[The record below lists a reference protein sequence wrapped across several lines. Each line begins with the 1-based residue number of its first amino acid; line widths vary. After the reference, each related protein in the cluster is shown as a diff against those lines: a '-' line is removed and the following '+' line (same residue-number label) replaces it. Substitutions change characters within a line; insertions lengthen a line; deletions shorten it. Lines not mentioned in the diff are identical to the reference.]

1 LSFQEEQ
8 APIGVLGAALK
19 ATRQRLARLPP
30 VQPRT
35 MVDQA
40 AEAIVAAA
48 VRGAFLPGD
57 RLVEAE
63 IARDLGIS
71 RVPVREALRLLESQ
85 GIVVST
91 PYKGMRLMRL
101 TNPGAA
107 ERMRVRLALEL
118 LAIREALRLP
128 GGAERFAALRVAA
141 EAHRRTASAPD
152 PVARVAAEL
161 RFHAEL
167 CRAAEN
173 ATLFALWQG
182 LARQLAVLW
191 GIAEPERDAMQ
202 RSIEHLLLL
211 TALEAGDESTAAA
224 TLTAHVAWHRAF
236 DFERALERRRHPA
249 P

>member
-1 LSFQEEQ
+1 MGFQEEQ
-8 APIGVLGAALK
+8 TPIVLPAAEVD
-19 ATRQRLARLPP
+19 AMRPRVGRLAP

-91 PYKGMRLMRL
+91 PYKGMRLMHL
-101 TNPGAA
+101 TNAGAA

-118 LAIREALRLP
+118 LAVREALLLP
-128 GGAERFAALRVAA
+128 GGAGRFAALRAAA
-141 EAHRRTASAPD
+141 EAHGRVATSAD

-161 RFHAEL
+161 RFHEEL
-167 CRAAEN
+167 CRAADN
-173 ATLFALWQG
+173 ATLFAVWQG
-182 LARQLAVLW
+182 LARQLAVIW

-202 RSIEHLLLL
+202 RGIEHLLLL
-211 TALEAGDESTAAA
+211 TALEAGDESAAAA
-224 TLTAHVAWHRAF
+224 TLTAHVGWHRGF
-236 DFERALERRRHPA
+236 DFERAVERRRHRGF
-249 P
+249 